1 MRKLTAVL
9 LTLVMIFSC
18 AFACAE
24 EGTEASES
32 MIGIISAVQKEVDLL
47 LSKAEIDHVDTV
59 GGVDFNVGRL
69 CGHPAVI
76 AKAGVGK
83 VLAAS
88 GVTAML
94 NRYPVSKVIFT
105 GVAGG
110 VRDETKVM
118 DMVIGTKLIQHDYGQ
133 YTEDG
138 FEWFAGT
145 NGEADYCDCDPE
157 LIRIA
162 YDAAVSELGEEH
174 VFKGV
179 IASGDQFIA
188 SETYVQK
195 LQEDFDALAC
205 EMEGAAIATVCKN
218 YEIPFVVIRCMSDKA
233 DGKAHEAY
241 ENLVEDAANQSGRVV
256 LRMLEAIPTAEKAIP
271 AADIGKHVVILAT
284 SDMHGNIWGWSYED
298 SQETTNSGMARLYT
312 YIRKVR
318 EENPDAFLIDGGDE
332 LQGNILTDD
341 IASKEPEAPHP
352 AIAAMNMMGYDTMT
366 LGNHEFDWGVPKMKQ
381 MLSTAEFPVL
391 CENIRTGDGEL
402 LTGTGWTIIERGG
415 IRLAVIGVDTPMIP
429 LLDSGK
435 EGVDGLIY
443 EAASTAVGQ
452 AIREIGDQADIIM
465 VSAHMG
471 MEAQFDE
478 DGGTDSARK
487 ILEDNPEVDV
497 LQVAHMHITVN
508 QKEGHVPVGGVRA
521 SAREIARFDLTLDEN
536 GNITDSAVTIVDMA
550 DYEPCEEIREIP
562 VVRDA
567 HEKTIALV
575 SAGGD
580 GEEAD
585 DTTPPIGWTTAK
597 FQPENEIKGLPEGR
611 LQDTAVM
618 DLILRVE
625 AENAGADVAAS
636 AMFKDASDLPE
647 GAIYYR
653 NILDIYKY
661 DNGLYRVT
669 VTGKELKAYMEW
681 AVECYNQWVPGDI
694 NISFD
699 PDSHDY
705 LHDMFSGVYYE
716 INLSK
721 PKGER
726 IENVLFHG
734 EPLRDDE
741 TLTLAVNNFR
751 YASTLKTYNIVAGKR
766 DWESYNSVRDM
777 IVEYFQQH
785 SPVAPEV
792 DHNWQITG
800 IDLNKEDPRRAE
812 IIGYINEGLLPVPYN
827 KSYNLADYES
837 LKAQAEENRRNRD
850 AAPEEMSDDPSDEIA
865 ITVGDEKI
873 SAAELKD
880 EIRLELIRSA
890 LECAGYGYEYDTVD
904 PENIADRADIV
915 AFDLELRAVVQEQ
928 ARKLGADVLTPEAEE
943 AVEKEVQETWDRY
956 TAIARS
962 DNGMAFL
969 PAGEYEPVEG
979 NPEETLERYF
989 ASFGLTKDTLRRIA
1003 AAEQTDTQVETVVIA
1018 GKGLKTRDEI
1028 IDYYT
1033 DWILERYDE
1042 MNPVRNNDVINRVIQ
1057 ELAGEGAFSAI
1068 AGDWYEDEI
1077 MMSISNTGRFVVG
1090 WNDGDWTGTLEAEQ
1104 ITNTEGE
1111 EITAYRMIS
1120 DDPKANSWENPELV
1134 PDIYYPG
1141 KLTLTRDGTPVDT
1154 FFNAPVRV
1162 EDMAGEDLANYEPYT
1177 LIDNTGGE
1185 DGAAIFMLTLLR
1197 PARDVAVMQMY
1208 NQGFDDEGTFGYDG
1222 DTLEWWAAVD
1232 SRTQIVVKHM
1242 FEGDLPELSISFIA
1256 EDDTS
1261 YNFAVEI
1268 SGGNGEMILTPLEPL
1283 NG

>member
-32 MIGIISAVQKEVDLL
+32 MIGIISAMQNEVDLL

-88 GVTAML
+88 GMTAML

-118 DMVIGTKLIQHDYGQ
+118 D
-133 YTEDG
+133 
-138 FEWFAGT
+138 
-145 NGEADYCDCDPE
+145 
-157 LIRIA
+157 
-162 YDAAVSELGEEH
+162 DAAVSEQGEEH
-174 VFKGV
+174 AFKGV

-195 LQEDFDALAC
+195 LQADFDALAC
-205 EMEGAAIATVCKN
+205 EMEGAA
-218 YEIPFVVIRCMSDKA
+218 
-233 DGKAHEAY
+233 
-241 ENLVEDAANQSGRVV
+241 
-256 LRMLEAIPTAEKAIP
+256 
-271 AADIGKHVVILAT
+271 
-284 SDMHGNIWGWSYED
+284 
-298 SQETTNSGMARLYT
+298 
-312 YIRKVR
+312 
-318 EENPDAFLIDGGDE
+318 
-332 LQGNILTDD
+332 
-341 IASKEPEAPHP
+341 
-352 AIAAMNMMGYDTMT
+352 
-366 LGNHEFDWGVPKMKQ
+366 
-381 MLSTAEFPVL
+381 
-391 CENIRTGDGEL
+391 
-402 LTGTGWTIIERGG
+402 
-415 IRLAVIGVDTPMIP
+415 
-429 LLDSGK
+429 
-435 EGVDGLIY
+435 
-443 EAASTAVGQ
+443 
-452 AIREIGDQADIIM
+452 
-465 VSAHMG
+465 
-471 MEAQFDE
+471 
-478 DGGTDSARK
+478 
-487 ILEDNPEVDV
+487 
-497 LQVAHMHITVN
+497 
-508 QKEGHVPVGGVRA
+508 
-521 SAREIARFDLTLDEN
+521 
-536 GNITDSAVTIVDMA
+536 
-550 DYEPCEEIREIP
+550 
-562 VVRDA
+562 
-567 HEKTIALV
+567 
-575 SAGGD
+575 
-580 GEEAD
+580 
-585 DTTPPIGWTTAK
+585 
-597 FQPENEIKGLPEGR
+597 
-611 LQDTAVM
+611 
-618 DLILRVE
+618 
-625 AENAGADVAAS
+625 
-636 AMFKDASDLPE
+636 
-647 GAIYYR
+647 
-653 NILDIYKY
+653 
-661 DNGLYRVT
+661 
-669 VTGKELKAYMEW
+669 
-681 AVECYNQWVPGDI
+681 
-694 NISFD
+694 
-699 PDSHDY
+699 
-705 LHDMFSGVYYE
+705 
-716 INLSK
+716 
-721 PKGER
+721 
-726 IENVLFHG
+726 
-734 EPLRDDE
+734 
-741 TLTLAVNNFR
+741 
-751 YASTLKTYNIVAGKR
+751 
-766 DWESYNSVRDM
+766 
-777 IVEYFQQH
+777 
-785 SPVAPEV
+785 
-792 DHNWQITG
+792 

-837 LKAQAEENRRNRD
+837 LKTQAEENRRNRD
-850 AAPEEMSDDPSDEIA
+850 AAPEEMSDDPSAEIA

-873 SAAELKD
+873 TADVLKD

-904 PENIADRADIV
+904 PENIADRADTV
-915 AFDLELRAVVQEQ
+915 AFDLELRAVVREQ

-989 ASFGLTKDTLRRIA
+989 ASFGLTKDALRRIA

-1077 MMSISNTGRFVVG
+1077 MMNISNTGRFVVG

-1154 FFNAPVRV
+1154 FFNAPIRI